1 MSLFDGI
8 LGNAS
13 EVENSTVEE
22 ELKDILIPGENVDL
36 AFKLIRDLIIF
47 TDYRL
52 IVADKQGVTGKK
64 VEYKSYPYKSIS
76 RFSVETMGH
85 FDLDAEF
92 KIWISGAADPA
103 ESLEFRKDKNIN
115 DIQKALAQA
124 VLR

>member
-8 LGNAS
+8 IGNAS
-13 EVENSTVEE
+13 EVKNSEVEK
-22 ELKDILIPGENVDL
+22 ELEAILIPGENVDL

-76 RFSVETMGH
+76 RFSTETMGH
-85 FDLDAEF
+85 FDMDAEF
-92 KIWISGAADPA
+92 KIWISGATEPA
-103 ESLEFRKDKNIN
+103 ESLEFRKDKNIS

-124 VLR
+124 ILK